1 MADIQKYTKKANA
14 YIMKQ
19 LLKMNPKAS
28 KLTSFDGA
36 YVYMMTE
43 WDLDGDLELSKGIA
57 SFKIWRDD
65 EVVETLTW
73 SKEKAWVDKEMDF
86 DWNLI
91 YKDVL
96 EKIIKDKLYKR
107 PKLSKRALKKKE
119 EAKQE
124 AIIKANKEKEAQEL
138 AKKKEEE
145 LVSMRKKKGNL
156 QQRIYDWKKKGKDA
170 SELIKE
176 YDEVCDYLKTNDPTI
191 KPTKPQKKDPAPK
204 PIKKVEK
211 KPEIVEDRETLTRLK
226 GNLQQRIYDWKKKGK
241 DATELIQEYNR
252 ISKKLKEM
260 K

>member
-14 YIMKQ
+14 YIMNH

-36 YVYMMTE
+36 YVYMMNE
-43 WDLDGDLELSKGIA
+43 WNLDGDLELSKGIV

-73 SKEKAWVDKEMDF
+73 PKVKAWIDKEMDF

-96 EKIIKDKLYKR
+96 EKIIKNRLYKR

-124 AIIKANKEKEAQEL
+124 AIIEANKEREAKEL

-145 LVSMRKKKGNL
+145 LVSMRKKKNNLQQRIYDWKKKGKDPAELIKELDEVCEYLKVNDPTFKLPIKKVEKPEQIEDKETLTKLKNNL

-170 SELIKE
+170 SELI
-176 YDEVCDYLKTNDPTI
+176 
-191 KPTKPQKKDPAPK
+191 
-204 PIKKVEK
+204 
-211 KPEIVEDRETLTRLK
+211 
-226 GNLQQRIYDWKKKGK
+226 
-241 DATELIQEYNR
+241 QEYNR

>member
-14 YIMKQ
+14 YIMNH

-36 YVYMMTE
+36 YVYMMNE
-43 WDLDGDLELSKGIA
+43 WNLDGDLELSKGIV

-73 SKEKAWVDKEMDF
+73 PKVKAWIDKEMDF

-96 EKIIKDKLYKR
+96 EKIIKNRLYKR

-124 AIIKANKEKEAQEL
+124 AIIEANKEREAKEL

-145 LVSMRKKKGNL
+145 LVSMRKKKNNL

-170 SELIKE
+170 SELI
-176 YDEVCDYLKTNDPTI
+176 
-191 KPTKPQKKDPAPK
+191 
-204 PIKKVEK
+204 
-211 KPEIVEDRETLTRLK
+211 
-226 GNLQQRIYDWKKKGK
+226 
-241 DATELIQEYNR
+241 QEYNR
-252 ISKKLKEM
+252 VSKKLKEM

>member
-43 WDLDGDLELSKGIA
+43 WDLDGDLELSKGIV

-124 AIIKANKEKEAQEL
+124 AIVKANKEKEAQEL
-138 AKKKEEE
+138 AKKKEEAVESARKRKNTLNQKIYNWRKAGKDTTE
-145 LVSMRKKKGNL
+145 LLSEYSQICELLGEPNKFAEKPKKVKPKKESTKKIVESIEDLTKLKSSL
-156 QQRIYDWKKKGKDA
+156 QQQIKDAKKQGKDNKA
-170 SELIKE
+170 LIE
-176 YDEVCDYLKTNDPTI
+176 
-191 KPTKPQKKDPAPK
+191 
-204 PIKKVEK
+204 
-211 KPEIVEDRETLTRLK
+211 
-226 GNLQQRIYDWKKKGK
+226 
-241 DATELIQEYNR
+241 EYNR
-252 ISKKLKEM
+252 VSKKLKEM

>member
-14 YIMKQ
+14 YIMNH

-36 YVYMMTE
+36 YVYMMNE
-43 WDLDGDLELSKGIA
+43 WNLDGDLELSKGIA

-73 SKEKAWVDKEMDF
+73 PKAKAWIDKEMDF

-96 EKIIKDKLYKR
+96 EKIIKNRLYKR

-124 AIIKANKEKEAQEL
+124 AIIEANKEREAKEL

-145 LVSMRKKKGNL
+145 LVSMRKKKNNL
-156 QQRIYDWKKKGKDA
+156 QQRIYDWKKKGKDPA
-170 SELIKE
+170 ELIKE
-176 YDEVCDYLKTNDPTI
+176 LDEVVEYLKVNDPTF
-191 KPTKPQKKDPAPK
+191 KLPV
-204 PIKKVEK
+204 KKVEK
-211 KPEIVEDRETLTRLK
+211 PEQAIEDKETLTKLK
-226 GNLQQRIYDWKKKGK
+226 NNLQQRIYDWKKKGK
-241 DATELIQEYNR
+241 DVSELIQEYNR
-252 ISKKLKEM
+252 VSKKLKEM

>member
-14 YIMKQ
+14 YIMNH

-36 YVYMMTE
+36 YVYMMNE
-43 WDLDGDLELSKGIA
+43 WNLDGDLELSKGIV

-73 SKEKAWVDKEMDF
+73 PKVKAWIDKEMDF

-96 EKIIKDKLYKR
+96 EKIIKNRLYKR

-124 AIIKANKEKEAQEL
+124 AIIEANKEREAKEL

-145 LVSMRKKKGNL
+145 LVSMRKKKNNLQQRIYDWKKKGKDPAALIKELDEVCEYLKVNDPTFKLPVKKVEKPEPTIEDKETLTKLKSNL

-170 SELIKE
+170 SELI
-176 YDEVCDYLKTNDPTI
+176 
-191 KPTKPQKKDPAPK
+191 
-204 PIKKVEK
+204 
-211 KPEIVEDRETLTRLK
+211 
-226 GNLQQRIYDWKKKGK
+226 
-241 DATELIQEYNR
+241 QEYNR

>member
-1 MADIQKYTKKANA
+1 MTDIQKYTKKANA
-14 YIMKQ
+14 YIMNH

-36 YVYMMTE
+36 YVYMMNE
-43 WDLDGDLELSKGIA
+43 WNLDGDLELSKGIA

-73 SKEKAWVDKEMDF
+73 PKAKAWIDKEMDF

-96 EKIIKDKLYKR
+96 EKIIKNRLYKR

-124 AIIKANKEKEAQEL
+124 AIIEANKEREAKEL

-145 LVSMRKKKGNL
+145 LVSMRKKKNNLQQRIYDWKKKGKDPTELIKELDEVVEYLKVNDPTFKLPVKKVEKPEQIEDKETLTKLKNNL

-170 SELIKE
+170 SELI
-176 YDEVCDYLKTNDPTI
+176 
-191 KPTKPQKKDPAPK
+191 
-204 PIKKVEK
+204 
-211 KPEIVEDRETLTRLK
+211 
-226 GNLQQRIYDWKKKGK
+226 
-241 DATELIQEYNR
+241 QEYNKV
-252 ISKKLKEM
+252 SKKLKEI

>member
-14 YIMKQ
+14 YIMNH

-36 YVYMMTE
+36 YVYMMNE
-43 WDLDGDLELSKGIA
+43 WNLDGDLELSKGIA

-73 SKEKAWVDKEMDF
+73 PKAKAWIDKEMDF

-96 EKIIKDKLYKR
+96 EKIIKNRLYKR

-124 AIIKANKEKEAQEL
+124 AIIEANKEREAKEL

-145 LVSMRKKKGNL
+145 LVSMRKKKNNLQQRIYDWKKKGKDPAELIKELDEVVEYLKVNDPTFKLPVKKFEKPEQIEDKETLTKLKNNL

-170 SELIKE
+170 SELI
-176 YDEVCDYLKTNDPTI
+176 
-191 KPTKPQKKDPAPK
+191 
-204 PIKKVEK
+204 
-211 KPEIVEDRETLTRLK
+211 
-226 GNLQQRIYDWKKKGK
+226 
-241 DATELIQEYNR
+241 QEYNR

>member
-1 MADIQKYTKKANA
+1 MTDIQKYTKKANA
-14 YIMKQ
+14 YIMNH

-36 YVYMMTE
+36 YVYMMNE
-43 WDLDGDLELSKGIA
+43 WNLDGDLELSKGIA

-73 SKEKAWVDKEMDF
+73 PKAKAWIDKEMDF

-96 EKIIKDKLYKR
+96 EKIIKNRLYKR

-124 AIIKANKEKEAQEL
+124 AIIEANKEREAKEL

-145 LVSMRKKKGNL
+145 LVSMRKKKNNLQQRIYDWKKKGKDPAELIKELDEVVEYLKVNDPTFKLPVKKVEKPEQIEDKETLTKLKNNL

-170 SELIKE
+170 SELI
-176 YDEVCDYLKTNDPTI
+176 
-191 KPTKPQKKDPAPK
+191 
-204 PIKKVEK
+204 
-211 KPEIVEDRETLTRLK
+211 
-226 GNLQQRIYDWKKKGK
+226 
-241 DATELIQEYNR
+241 QEYNR
-252 ISKKLKEM
+252 VSKKLKEI

>member
-14 YIMKQ
+14 YIMNH

-36 YVYMMTE
+36 YVYMMNE
-43 WDLDGDLELSKGIA
+43 WNLDGDLELSKGIA

-73 SKEKAWVDKEMDF
+73 PKAKAWIDKEMDF

-96 EKIIKDKLYKR
+96 EKIIKNRLYKR

-124 AIIKANKEKEAQEL
+124 AIIEANKEREAKEL

-145 LVSMRKKKGNL
+145 LVSMRKKKNNLQQRIYDWKKKGKDPAELIKELDEVCEYLKVNDPTFKLPIKKVEKPEQIEDKETLTKLKNNL

-170 SELIKE
+170 SELI
-176 YDEVCDYLKTNDPTI
+176 
-191 KPTKPQKKDPAPK
+191 
-204 PIKKVEK
+204 
-211 KPEIVEDRETLTRLK
+211 
-226 GNLQQRIYDWKKKGK
+226 
-241 DATELIQEYNR
+241 QEYNR